1 VIVDGRVVLED
12 GRPTTIDMDAL
23 ARTVHAL
30 AKDLQR
36 DARDV
41 AARLDP
47 IRENLLEAVRKSWE
61 APMPLHR
68 HVGCSNIR

>member
-1 VIVDGRVVLED
+1 
-12 GRPTTIDMDAL
+12 
-23 ARTVHAL
+23 VHAL

-61 APMPLHR
+61 VPMPLHR